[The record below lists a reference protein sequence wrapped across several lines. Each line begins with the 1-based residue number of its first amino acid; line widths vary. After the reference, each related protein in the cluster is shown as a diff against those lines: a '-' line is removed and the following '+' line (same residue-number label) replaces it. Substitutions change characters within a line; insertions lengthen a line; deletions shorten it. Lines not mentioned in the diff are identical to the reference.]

1 MIRLPSPPSRGLV
14 VATLAVLLAACASVP
29 PQSSLPAASDAVDAP
44 FTIAGRISARRGDA
58 AVAGAF
64 TWTHDAAHDAI
75 DLSSPLGQTLAKLE
89 GSTGGVEV
97 RLPDGRTQTASTWR
111 ELTERA
117 FGVTIPVDGM
127 SAWVRGVPR
136 EAVPFAIERD
146 ARGRTALLRQQGWEV
161 VYAYADDTAQ
171 RPFRTSLTYPGA
183 DTIEV
188 RVVVDRWQ

>member
-1 MIRLPSPPSRGLV
+1 MRFPTLSSRGLV
-14 VATLAVLLAACASVP
+14 VSTFAVLLAACASAP
-29 PQSSLPAASDAVDAP
+29 PPSMRTTADAADTP
-44 FTIAGRISARRGDA
+44 FSIAGRISARRGDA
-58 AVAGAF
+58 GVAGAF

-75 DLSSPLGQTLAKLE
+75 DLSTPLGQTLAKLE
-89 GSTGGVEV
+89 GGANGVEV
-97 RLPDGRTQTASTWR
+97 RLPDGRTQTAATWR

-136 EAVPFAIERD
+136 AAEPFTIERD
-146 ARGRTALLRQQGWEV
+146 ARGRPALLRQQGWEV
-161 VYAYADDTAQ
+161 VYAYADDAAE
-171 RPFRTSLTYPGA
+171 RPLRASLSYPGL

>member
-1 MIRLPSPPSRGLV
+1 MRFPTLSSRGLV
-14 VATLAVLLAACASVP
+14 VSTFAVLLAACASAP
-29 PQSSLPAASDAVDAP
+29 PPSMRTTADAADTP
-44 FTIAGRISARRGDA
+44 FSIAGRISARRGDA
-58 AVAGAF
+58 GVAGAF

-75 DLSSPLGQTLAKLE
+75 DLSTPLGQTLAKLE
-89 GSTGGVEV
+89 GGANGVEV
-97 RLPDGRTQTASTWR
+97 RLPDGRTQTAATWR

-117 FGVTIPVDGM
+117 FGVTIPVDGL

-136 EAVPFAIERD
+136 AVEPFTIERD

-161 VYAYADDTAQ
+161 VYAYADDAAE
-171 RPFRTSLTYPGA
+171 RPLRASLSYPGP

>member
-1 MIRLPSPPSRGLV
+1 MRFPTLSSRGLF
-14 VATLAVLLAACASVP
+14 VATFAVLLAACASAP
-29 PQSSLPAASDAVDAP
+29 PQPSIRTTVDAADTP
-44 FTIAGRISARRGDA
+44 FSIAGRISARRGDA
-58 AVAGAF
+58 GVAGAF

-75 DLSSPLGQTLAKLE
+75 DLSTPLGQTLAKLE
-89 GSTGGVEV
+89 GSADGVEV
-97 RLPDGRTQTASTWR
+97 RLPDGRTQTAATWR

-117 FGVTIPVDGM
+117 FGVTIPVDGL

-136 EAVPFAIERD
+136 AAEPFTIERD

-161 VYAYADDTAQ
+161 VYAYADDAAE
-171 RPFRTSLTYPGA
+171 RPFRASLSYPGP

>member
-1 MIRLPSPPSRGLV
+1 MRFPTLSSRGLV
-14 VATLAVLLAACASVP
+14 VSTFAVLLAACASAP
-29 PQSSLPAASDAVDAP
+29 PPSMRTTADAADTP
-44 FTIAGRISARRGDA
+44 FSIAGRISARRGDA
-58 AVAGAF
+58 GVAGAF

-75 DLSSPLGQTLAKLE
+75 DLSTPLGQTLAKLE
-89 GSTGGVEV
+89 GGPNGVEV
-97 RLPDGRTQTASTWR
+97 RLPDGRTQTAATWR

-136 EAVPFAIERD
+136 AAEPFTIERD
-146 ARGRTALLRQQGWEV
+146 ARGRPALLRQQGWEV
-161 VYAYADDTAQ
+161 VYAYADDAAE
-171 RPFRTSLTYPGA
+171 RPLRASLSYPGP

>member
-1 MIRLPSPPSRGLV
+1 MRFPTLSSRGLV
-14 VATLAVLLAACASVP
+14 VSTFAVLLAACASAP
-29 PQSSLPAASDAVDAP
+29 PPSMRTTADAADTP
-44 FTIAGRISARRGDA
+44 FSIAGRISARRGDA
-58 AVAGAF
+58 GVAGAF

-75 DLSSPLGQTLAKLE
+75 DLSTPLGQTLAKLE
-89 GSTGGVEV
+89 GGANGVEV
-97 RLPDGRTQTASTWR
+97 RLPDGRTQTAATWR

-136 EAVPFAIERD
+136 AAEPFTIERD
-146 ARGRTALLRQQGWEV
+146 ARGRPALLRQQGWEV
-161 VYAYADDTAQ
+161 VYAYADDAAE
-171 RPFRTSLTYPGA
+171 RPLRASLSYPGP

>member
-1 MIRLPSPPSRGLV
+1 MRFPTLSSRGLV
-14 VATLAVLLAACASVP
+14 VSTFAVLLAACASAP
-29 PQSSLPAASDAVDAP
+29 PPSMRTTADAADTP
-44 FTIAGRISARRGDA
+44 FSIAGRISARRGDA
-58 AVAGAF
+58 GVAGAF

-75 DLSSPLGQTLAKLE
+75 DLSTPLGQTLAKLE
-89 GSTGGVEV
+89 GGATGVEV
-97 RLPDGRTQTASTWR
+97 RLPDGRTQTAATWR

-136 EAVPFAIERD
+136 AAEPFTIERD
-146 ARGRTALLRQQGWEV
+146 ARGRPALLRQQGWEV
-161 VYAYADDTAQ
+161 VYAYADDAAE
-171 RPFRTSLTYPGA
+171 RPLRASLSYPGP

>member
-1 MIRLPSPPSRGLV
+1 MRFPTLSSRGLV
-14 VATLAVLLAACASVP
+14 VSTFAVLLAACASAP
-29 PQSSLPAASDAVDAP
+29 PPSMRTTADAADTP
-44 FTIAGRISARRGDA
+44 FSIAGRISARRGDA
-58 AVAGAF
+58 GVAGAF

-75 DLSSPLGQTLAKLE
+75 DLSTPLGQTLAKLE
-89 GSTGGVEV
+89 GGPNGVEV
-97 RLPDGRTQTASTWR
+97 RLPDGRTQTAATWR

-117 FGVTIPVDGM
+117 FGVTIPVDGL

-136 EAVPFAIERD
+136 AVEPFTIERD

-161 VYAYADDTAQ
+161 VYAYADDAAE
-171 RPFRTSLTYPGA
+171 RPLRASLSYPGP

>member
-1 MIRLPSPPSRGLV
+1 MRFPTLSSRGLV
-14 VATLAVLLAACASVP
+14 VSTFAVLLAACASAP
-29 PQSSLPAASDAVDAP
+29 PPSMLTTADAADTP
-44 FTIAGRISARRGDA
+44 FSIAGRISARRGDA
-58 AVAGAF
+58 GVAGAF

-75 DLSSPLGQTLAKLE
+75 DLSTPLGQTLAKLE
-89 GSTGGVEV
+89 GGANGVEV
-97 RLPDGRTQTASTWR
+97 RLPDGRTQTAATWR

-136 EAVPFAIERD
+136 AAEPFTIERD
-146 ARGRTALLRQQGWEV
+146 ARGRPALLRQQGWEV
-161 VYAYADDTAQ
+161 VYAYADDAAE
-171 RPFRTSLTYPGA
+171 RPLRASLSYPGP

>member
-1 MIRLPSPPSRGLV
+1 
-14 VATLAVLLAACASVP
+14 VASFAVLVAACASAP

-58 AVAGAF
+58 GVAGAF
-64 TWTHDAAHDAI
+64 TWTHDVTHDAI
-75 DLSSPLGQTLAKLE
+75 DLSTPLGQTLAKLE
-89 GSTGGVEV
+89 GGAAGVEV

-136 EAVPFAIERD
+136 PAEPFTIERD

-161 VYAYADDTAQ
+161 VYAYADDAAQ
-171 RPFRTSLTYPGA
+171 RPFRASLSYPGA